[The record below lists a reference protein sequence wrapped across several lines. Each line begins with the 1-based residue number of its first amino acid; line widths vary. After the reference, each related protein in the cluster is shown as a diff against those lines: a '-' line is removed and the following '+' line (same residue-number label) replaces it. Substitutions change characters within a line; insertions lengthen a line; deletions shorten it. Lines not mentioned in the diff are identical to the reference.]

1 MFSRSLSSKPWLPS
15 ARILLGLACATASW
29 QAAAQC
35 YTVYD
40 QSNRVV
46 YHAGQSPVDMSRPLS
61 ETVPQAFPGGHMVFD
76 NFTACSELRPLTPVV
91 SAAPPAALSEPD
103 TSRMGAGPARKPQ
116 KIITELKDPPLR
128 VIREGNRLT
137 IEQIDAPH

>member
-1 MFSRSLSSKPWLPS
+1 MYSTSLLSWPLMPS
-15 ARILLGLACATASW
+15 ARLLLGLACATGSL

-46 YHAGQSPVDMSRPLS
+46 YHAAQSPVDMSRPLS

-76 NFTACSELRPLTPVV
+76 NFSACSELRPLTPVV
-91 SAAPPAALSEPD
+91 SAPPLTEPD

-116 KIITELKDPPLR
+116 KVITELKDPPLR
-128 VIREGNRLT
+128 VIREGDRLT